1 MSEIFDV
8 VTRLSF
14 ELQGRG
20 LDEAIKKLE
29 QEAQAIEK
37 LKSKYKDLQ
46 TAKDTAENTQQEKL
60 YADAIQKTATA
71 INTRTDALKKSLS
84 GNKQIQ
90 AALREEIGLLQQ
102 LADYS
107 AKMATARQRSM
118 SPEYI
123 KAYTDEMKRANLE
136 AQNLKN
142 FGQRNVSDNSQAGL
156 QNRIAQL
163 RQNLLPLDET
173 KDIRK
178 ITNINRR
185 IDELSSKLKAIGDLG
200 KKGIP
205 FADATQQGQKF
216 LEQLLKIQQQLTNTT
231 AANNAAQGQGLL
243 SRFTSGPLGN
253 IVGGNVG
260 KQVTSGILT
269 GLGVGAGYGLITRAV
284 SEMVRFSEEAA
295 NLARKTETVKIAFDN
310 LNDASLLTNLR
321 SATKGTIGDLE
332 LMQRAVQ
339 SREFGIPLDRLPALM
354 EYARTQ
360 ARKLGRD
367 VDDFTNRIVTGIAY
381 QSTRRLDD
389 LGLSQKLIR
398 DEVAKT
404 GDFAT
409 AVYNL
414 IDEKIRTATEST
426 ETMADVQARLNAEIE
441 NSKAQVGGFFAKIDA
456 YITAGGV
463 DLWQALTG
471 DGFGN
476 SLKNVKTFYKE
487 LEEARKLDEIKS
499 KSADKI
505 YTDNFEK
512 LYKDY
517 VKADFLARQVILKQA
532 QAMYSSLATFDKLG
546 GSEMGRAALAGAL
559 GRFQANTE
567 TDKLT
572 TADVKPEWFN
582 LLTGKQLDDLR
593 EASTGTFL
601 EATRQDQQD
610 EKKLADTREYIKLLD
625 EEIKKR
631 EGANKVR
638 EHTNKLTDHYLDLQ
652 KQIIRAQREL
662 DKTIL
667 DTGITTEESIRRI
680 QAVELEARI
689 ETLDETEAE
698 YRKKGELTK
707 RNEVQFNVLRMLARK
722 QSEALIY
729 NANRELYKR
738 QDEFDTTQ
746 YLERLTKEKDRAEQL
761 LQIQVN
767 SFEDTYDARMVLK
780 NKTDALEQAQFF
792 DREDKAVNALKQQ
805 GFKEKEYQDRVLQL
819 REQFGQEY
827 EDMMLKQN
835 RRFVE
840 IQIDYYNYQRD
851 LIDDNG
857 QALLD
862 ENNARFA
869 KIAEGF
875 SKAFISGS
883 LGAFGVER
891 KGIFNDYDKFLN
903 ELSIE
908 ADTAADALKA
918 ATDNYY
924 ALLALSRAG
933 LATPVDLANAR
944 QGVNVAQTTSSNANS
959 ARTQAAPQRRGL
971 GRALFG
977 SRREGQTTAEAQR
990 EDINRTLDLYEQ
1002 LASAAEQ
1009 AYQRIAAAQEA
1020 QLQKELEYSTKRLDY
1035 AQRLAE
1041 RGNTQEL
1048 QLEKQRQ
1055 EELINQQRKAA
1066 REQQTINA
1074 LLQVSYASVAVARA
1088 VAEFGVVGAA
1098 PAVAAVVA
1106 ALVAGYAAVRSF
1118 EQEGFAEG
1126 GYTGDG
1132 GKYETAGVVHKGEF
1146 VFDKETTAKYKP
1158 MFEAIHEGKFDPY
1171 TAVPVSDGRDFR
1183 SLTKELRGVKQAI
1196 EDIDIKVE
1204 QTMNERGLMQRVETL
1219 QNKERAAWR

>member
-8 VTRLSF
+8 VTKLSF

-29 QEAQAIEK
+29 QEAQAIER
-37 LKSKYKDLQ
+37 LKTKYRDLQ
-46 TAKDTAENTQQEKL
+46 TAKQTAENAQQEKL
-60 YADAIQKTATA
+60 YSDAIQKTSTA
-71 INTRTDALKKSLS
+71 INARTEALKKSF
-84 GNKQIQ
+84 NANQQIQ
-90 AALREEIGLLQQ
+90 AALKEEIGLLQQ
-102 LADYS
+102 LAEFS
-107 AKMATARQRSM
+107 KRAAAERQTLTDPKS
-118 SPEYI
+118 I
-123 KAYTDEMKRANLE
+123 KAYTDEIKRANQE
-136 AQNLKN
+136 AQNLMS
-142 FGQRNVSDNSQAGL
+142 FGQRRVSDNSQAGL

-185 IDELSSKLKAIGDLG
+185 IDELSTKLKAIGELG

-205 FADATQQGQKF
+205 FADMQQQGQKF
-216 LEQLLKIQQQLTNTT
+216 AADLVKIQTQLNNVT
-231 AANNAAQGQGLL
+231 AGKAAAQGQGVL
-243 SRFTSGPLGN
+243 SRLTSGPLGN

-389 LGLSQKLIR
+389 LGLSQKDIR
-398 DEVAKT
+398 EEVAKT

-409 AVYNL
+409 AVYSL
-414 IDEKIRTATEST
+414 IAKKIGEATTAT
-426 ETMADVQARLNAEIE
+426 ETMADAQDRLNAKLE
-441 NSKAQVGGFFAKIDA
+441 NQKAQVGSIFSKLQAYASAGLLDLVSEGTWSNIQQVSDTYDA
-456 YITAGGV
+456 IE
-463 DLWQALTG
+463 
-471 DGFGN
+471 
-476 SLKNVKTFYKE
+476 K
-487 LEEARKLDEIKS
+487 ARKEDVLKAA
-499 KSADKI
+499 SADKI
-505 YTDNFEK
+505 YKENFEQ

-517 VKADFLARQVILKQA
+517 VKADFITREVIVKQA
-532 QAMYSSLATFDKLG
+532 QAMYSKLATFDKLG
-546 GSEMGRAALAGAL
+546 GSAMGRAALAGAL
-559 GRFQANTE
+559 GRFNANKNA
-567 TDKLT
+567 DKLT
-572 TADVKPEWFN
+572 IADTKPDVFP
-582 LLTGKQLDDLR
+582 LLTGEQLDDLR
-593 EASTGTFL
+593 KAAQGSFL
-601 EATRQDQQD
+601 DATRRGEQD

-631 EGANKVR
+631 EGVNKTAER
-638 EHTNKLTDHYLDLQ
+638 NNKLTDHYLDLQ
-652 KQIIRAQREL
+652 KKIIKADQDIAQARDNIGYDTE
-662 DKTIL
+662 DTIL
-667 DTGITTEESIRRI
+667 RAEVYNLKERL
-680 QAVELEARI
+680 ELLR
-689 ETLDETEAE
+689 ETEKQW
-698 YRKKGELTK
+698 KKDGT
-707 RNEVQFNVLRMLARK
+707 
-722 QSEALIY
+722 
-729 NANRELYKR
+729 
-738 QDEFDTTQ
+738 
-746 YLERLTKEKDRAEQL
+746 LTKENIRQFAVLRDQATL
-761 LQIQVN
+761 LTNV
-767 SFEDTYDARMVLK
+767 ETD
-780 NKTDALEQAQFF
+780 NKL
-792 DREDKAVNALKQQ
+792 R
-805 GFKEKEYQDRVLQL
+805 QL
-819 REQFGQEY
+819 REQQLARDAEDNLRGLEQVKSSAEQKLQILINNDEDTYEARRLLNEANVAYEVEKLRQDEEREVEATRRLEGNVFKVRQEFAARR
-827 EDMMLKQN
+827 EDMETRHEQE
-835 RRFVE
+835 R
-840 IQIDYYNYQRD
+840 IQSLIDYYKQELEVIDRYGD
-851 LIDDNG
+851 LEID
-857 QALLD
+857 QI
-862 ENNARFA
+862 NA
-869 KIAEGF
+869 
-875 SKAFISGS
+875 
-883 LGAFGVER
+883 
-891 KGIFNDYDKFLN
+891 
-903 ELSIE
+903 
-908 ADTAADALKA
+908 KA
-918 ATDNYY
+918 AKLNNRLRNSFIGGEFGMGRMLRKQNLVEYDAYLETLAVDADRAAAALTKAKNAYY
-924 ALLALSRAG
+924 ALLATGASPAQLQDA
-933 LATPVDLANAR
+933 
-944 QGVNVAQTTSSNANS
+944 QGEVN
-959 ARTQAAPQRRGL
+959 
-971 GRALFG
+971 
-977 SRREGQTTAEAQR
+977 RREGEASSTQQRRVTAASQRGGFSRFLFGPVKKDQTQQDVDR
-990 EDINRTLDLYEQ
+990 ENVLGAINLYEQ

-1009 AYQRIAAAQEA
+1009 AYQRVAAAQEA
-1020 QLQKELEYSTKRLDY
+1020 QLQKELEYSSKRLDY

-1088 VAEFGVVGAA
+1088 VAEGGGLGSAA
-1098 PAVAAVVA
+1098 TVAAVVA

-1158 MFEAIHEGKFDPY
+1158 MFEAIHEGRFDPY

-1183 SLTKELRGVKQAI
+1183 SLAKELRGVKQAI